1 MIAMCAWRDANAGR
15 SCLIRLYSNATYVVD
30 LYASEEHL
38 FSRSSTS
45 LSAAQCTA
53 EGLRRVRRSA
63 HNREQ
68 HPEAQLLRGA
78 A

>member
-15 SCLIRLYSNATYVVD
+15 TCLSRLYSNATYVVD

-45 LSAAQCTA
+45 LSAAQITA
-53 EGLRRVRRSA
+53 EGRRVRRSA